1 MTFRRIGSKQ
11 TELMYLR
18 SYCLALILP
27 QLIRLNLQVLEKYY
41 MYYEN
46 IYIEDTTLNLTNS
59 PFSRIIAIL
68 LNVIFL
74 KIFNFLNLLI
84 HLE

>member
-18 SYCLALILP
+18 SYCFALILP
-27 QLIRLNLQVLEKYY
+27 QRIRLNLQVLEKYY

-59 PFSRIIAIL
+59 PFS
-68 LNVIFL
+68 
-74 KIFNFLNLLI
+74 
-84 HLE
+84 